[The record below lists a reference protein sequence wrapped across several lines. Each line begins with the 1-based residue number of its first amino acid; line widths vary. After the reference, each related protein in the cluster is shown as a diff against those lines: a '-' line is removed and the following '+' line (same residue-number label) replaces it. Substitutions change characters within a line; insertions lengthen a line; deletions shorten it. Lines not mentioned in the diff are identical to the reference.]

1 MLRHQQGRQE
11 RLRRRRT
18 LLRRAGDQGTRFQV
32 LRAAPGG
39 RLLQDPGREDDG
51 LLIGRLRLI
60 SPAFPTRSG
69 RTPIPAEAGVGLR
82 FRHDQVVLE
91 ARPAAAW
98 FEVHT
103 ENYVGGGSAPAV
115 LDAIRRDYP
124 LSLHGTGLSLGSAE
138 GLDPAHLARV
148 QKLVERIEPGLVS
161 EHLSF
166 SVAAG
171 NYLADLLPL
180 PMTEEALAIV
190 CRNVAQVQ
198 DHLKRRMLVEN
209 PSTYLQFRHS
219 TIPEWEFLAEVA
231 RRTGCGILCDVN
243 NIYVSACNHGWRAS
257 AYLAPLPPEAGGE
270 THLAGHSLR
279 RLDDARTLLIDDH
292 GSPVAPEVWALY
304 AEALALFGRV
314 PTLIEWD
321 TDVPPMAGLAGGGG
335 PAPAR

>member
-1 MLRHQQGRQE
+1 LDSH
-11 RLRRRRT
+11 
-18 LLRRAGDQGTRFQV
+18 
-32 LRAAPGG
+32 AAP
-39 RLLQDPGREDDG
+39 
-51 LLIGRLRLI
+51 LRKARD
-60 SPAFPTRSG
+60 S
-69 RTPIPAEAGVGLR
+69 IPAEAGVGLR
-82 FRHDQVVLE
+82 FRHHREVLE
-91 ARPAAAW
+91 SHPEATW

-103 ENYVGGGSAPAV
+103 ENYLGGGAAPAC

-124 LSLHGTGLSLGSAE
+124 VSLHGTGLSLGSAE

-148 QKLVERIEPGLVS
+148 RELVERAGPGLVS

-180 PMTEEALAIV
+180 PLTEEALEIV

-198 DHLKRRMLVEN
+198 DHLNRRILVEN

-219 TIPEWEFLAEVA
+219 TIPEWEFLAQVA
-231 RRTGCGILCDVN
+231 KRTGCGILCDVN

-257 AYLAPLPPEAGGE
+257 AYLAALPPEAVGE
-270 THLAGHSLR
+270 IHLAGHSLR

-292 GSPVAPEVWALY
+292 GSRVTPEVWALY
-304 AEALALFGRV
+304 AEALARFGPV

-321 TDVPPMAGLAGGGG
+321 TDVPPMAVLLEEAAHAAALIDEAESGNGHALA
-335 PAPAR
+335 A